1 MLLCSVSRWYIFLR
15 CLNAPLQII
24 HYTPCAFAQEFDRS
38 VSFPIFSGLF
48 LVLKMGVI
56 EQDEGGGYEIGLCKQ
71 FVEQARL
78 NNDPVHYG
86 RALAMQ
92 GETLARLGNF
102 EEALDNLETIK
113 SIYDIETQHAAICKA
128 YGSDR
133 VGQAFSH
140 SVNWNHALGKTDAAL
155 ATCKYIVE
163 ELVPKSDPKNAHNTF
178 CLLYSVLI
186 AMKEHGKAL
195 EAREL
200 LIATVV
206 APFEEHFGSGGST
219 FSKPMWQPILMV
231 LDLQGNEDK
240 EVEHIDEYLEWALDE
255 KSYAL
260 KSVIEGAM
268 GNFSA
273 TPLAM
278 FAEVPYYLAK
288 RKEADLEKRKRLV
301 RTACTQMEK
310 SLENAQKC
318 IPYAKTYAREKLVAI
333 RALAKEL
340 DCIDSTPA

>member
-1 MLLCSVSRWYIFLR
+1 MLLCSHFLKVIFLT
-15 CLNAPLQII
+15 CQNVIVQIL

-56 EQDEGGGYEIGLCKQ
+56 EQDDGGSYEIGLCKQ

-86 RALAMQ
+86 RALAME
-92 GETLARLGNF
+92 GETLSRLGKD
-102 EEALDNLETIK
+102 EEALEKLKTIK
-113 SIYDIETQHAAICKA
+113 SIYDIETQHEAICKA

-140 SVNWNHALGKTDAAL
+140 SVNWNHALGRTDAAL

-163 ELVPKSDPKNAHNTF
+163 EIVPKSDPKNAHNTF
-178 CLLYSVLI
+178 CLLYSVI
-186 AMKEHGKAL
+186 VTMKEHEKAL

-200 LIATVV
+200 LMNSIV
-206 APFEEHFGSGGST
+206 APFEEHFGSRGST
-219 FSKPMWQPILMV
+219 FTKPMWRPILMV
-231 LDLQGNEDK
+231 LDMQGNVDREI
-240 EVEHIDEYLEWALDE
+240 ERIDEYLEWALDD
-255 KSYAL
+255 SNYAL
-260 KSVIEGAM
+260 NPVIEGAM

-278 FAEVPYYLAK
+278 FAEVPYHLAK
-288 RKEADLEKRKRLV
+288 RMEIDLEKRKCLI
-301 RTACTQMEK
+301 RTAICVMEK
-310 SLENAQKC
+310 SLENARKC
-318 IPYAKTYAREKLVAI
+318 IPYAETYAQEKLAAF
-333 RALAKEL
+333 RELAKEL
-340 DCIDSTPA
+340 DCIDLTTT

>member
-1 MLLCSVSRWYIFLR
+1 M
-15 CLNAPLQII
+15 
-24 HYTPCAFAQEFDRS
+24 
-38 VSFPIFSGLF
+38 
-48 LVLKMGVI
+48 LKMGVI
-56 EQDEGGGYEIGLCKQ
+56 EQNEGGSYEVGLCKQ

-92 GETLARLGNF
+92 GETLARLGKF
-102 EEALDNLETIK
+102 EEALENLETIK
-113 SIYDIETQHAAICKA
+113 SIYDIETQHTAICKA

-140 SVNWNHALGKTDAAL
+140 SVNWNHALGRTDAAL

-163 ELVPKSDPKNAHNTF
+163 EIVPKSDPKNAHNTF
-178 CLLYSVLI
+178 CLLYSVMVT
-186 AMKEHGKAL
+186 MKEHDKAL
-195 EAREL
+195 EARDL
-200 LIATVV
+200 FIATIV

-219 FSKPMWQPILMV
+219 FTKPMWQPILMV
-231 LDLQGNEDK
+231 LDMQGNGDK
-240 EVEHIDEYLEWALDE
+240 EIKNIDEYLDWAMDDS
-255 KSYAL
+255 SYAL

-278 FAEVPYYLAK
+278 FAEVPFYLAK
-288 RKEADLEKRKRLV
+288 RKEVDLEKRKHLIQ
-301 RTACTQMEK
+301 TARTQMEK

-318 IPYAKTYAREKLVAI
+318 IPYAKCYAEEKLVAI
-333 RALAKEL
+333 RALSMEL
-340 DCIDSTPA
+340 DCIDSTAT